1 MMRRSRG
8 RSNGHGSNNP
18 NSGSGGGNSGG
29 GNNNQQR
36 RSSVPNRHQVFDSN
50 GPDVRIRGSA
60 WQVYEKYQALARD
73 AQAAGDRVK
82 VENYLQHAEHYY
94 RIILAV
100 QEAMGEAMPQRPR
113 EEDMEDNA
121 PAPRAEAEVVVPQ
134 DPSQMPQP
142 SSEGYEALQ
151 PPEAA
156 AVA

>member
-18 NSGSGGGNSGG
+18 NSGGGNSGG
-29 GNNNQQR
+29 GNQQR
-36 RSSVPNRHQVFDSN
+36 RSGVPNRHQVFDSN

-100 QEAMGEAMPQRPR
+100 QEATGEAMPQRPR
-113 EEDMEDNA
+113 EEDTEDNT
-121 PAPRAEAEVVVPQ
+121 PAPRIEAEMVVPQ
-134 DPSQMPQP
+134 DPSRMPQP

-151 PPEAA
+151 PSETT